1 MQPSSGQGGC
11 ISRSGVAL
19 LGAMASI
26 ERHLTREVVGLD
38 GSTSCREAARVMA
51 EKRIGAVAVRD
62 GGRTVGIVTER
73 DLVYNVLASG
83 GTCEFPVVK
92 AMRRDLPFIGP
103 DASDAECADLMR
115 VHFTRHL
122 LVGESGAVVGII
134 SMRDVIQLML
144 DDKQFLIEQLQTY
157 IDGR

>member
-1 MQPSSGQGGC
+1 M
-11 ISRSGVAL
+11 
-19 LGAMASI
+19 GAMATI

-38 GSTSCREAARVMA
+38 SSATCREAARMMA
-51 EKRIGAVAVRD
+51 EKRIGAVAVREQ
-62 GGRTVGIVTER
+62 GRTVGVVTER

-83 GTCEFPVVK
+83 GTCEFPISN
-92 AMRRDLPFIGP
+92 AMRRDLPFISP

-122 LVGESGAVVGII
+122 LVAEKGEVVGII

-144 DDKQFLIEQLQTY
+144 DEKQWLIDELQIY
-157 IDGR
+157 ISGR

>member
-1 MQPSSGQGGC
+1 
-11 ISRSGVAL
+11 
-19 LGAMASI
+19 MATI

-83 GTCEFPVVK
+83 GTCEFPIRK
-92 AMRRDLPFIGP
+92 AMRGDLPFIGP

-144 DDKQFLIEQLQTY
+144 DEKQWLIDELQIY
-157 IDGR
+157 ISGR